1 MSAAVILGIL
11 TGLGFGIAGGLGV
24 ALAAQ
29 FNAYRDLR
37 KQISERGA
45 R

>member
-1 MSAAVILGIL
+1 MTVAAILAL
-11 TGLGFGIAGGLGV
+11 VAGLGWGV
-24 ALAAQ
+24 ALGMGAAFAAQ